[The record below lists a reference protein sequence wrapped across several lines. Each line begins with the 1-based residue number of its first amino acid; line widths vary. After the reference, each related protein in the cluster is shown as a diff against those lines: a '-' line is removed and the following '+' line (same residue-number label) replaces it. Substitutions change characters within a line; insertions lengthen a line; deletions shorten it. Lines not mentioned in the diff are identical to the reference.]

1 MSKTS
6 VDHFAVLGLSL
17 SSSECEAEVDL
28 VLIQTSFVLLW
39 KTYLCMKNTSEHK
52 INIIYIER
60 QDWLYQN
67 KVNFSF
73 VSIYNCKIGY

>member
-28 VLIQTSFVLLW
+28 VLIQISFVFLW
-39 KTYLCMKNTSEHK
+39 KIYLCM
-52 INIIYIER
+52 I
-60 QDWLYQN
+60 L
-67 KVNFSF
+67 
-73 VSIYNCKIGY
+73 VSIRSTSFTSKGRIGCIKTRSTSASFLSITVK